1 MADPILFLNSGRRA
15 LFMGSNKI
23 HRAKS
28 GKGKTCQTGRRLSMV
43 KCKSSYIGVR
53 DDMLSK
59 EGWVDK
65 TVVKLS
71 MEFLN
76 KDDKEINVAI
86 RRATS
91 TGRPLG
97 VKDL

>member
-1 MADPILFLNSGRRA
+1 LGI
-15 LFMGSNKI
+15 
-23 HRAKS
+23 
-28 GKGKTCQTGRRLSMV
+28 
-43 KCKSSYIGVR
+43 R
-53 DDMLSK
+53 DDILLTES
-59 EGWVDK
+59 WFDK
-65 TVVKLS
+65 TEVKLS